1 MQLIHNKTRLCEG
14 ASRLVA
20 EAHDPPF
27 FTSTKMKFSRWG
39 GGETGIGF
47 LETSLL
53 FCRSYFITTRI
64 ANTCEAAEAMKIL
77 GNRFL

>member
-20 EAHDPPF
+20 VAHDPPF

-39 GGETGIGF
+39 GGKLALVFWKRPCCFVVVI
-47 LETSLL
+47 S
-53 FCRSYFITTRI
+53 
-64 ANTCEAAEAMKIL
+64 
-77 GNRFL
+77 

>member
-20 EAHDPPF
+20 VAHDPPF

-39 GGETGIGF
+39 GRGVNWHWF
-47 LETSLL
+47 
-53 FCRSYFITTRI
+53 F
-64 ANTCEAAEAMKIL
+64 
-77 GNRFL
+77 GNIPVVLS

>member
-39 GGETGIGF
+39 GELALVFWKHHCCFVVVI
-47 LETSLL
+47 S
-53 FCRSYFITTRI
+53 
-64 ANTCEAAEAMKIL
+64 
-77 GNRFL
+77 